1 MLSIIFRI
9 IVIFAITIALL
20 MNRKEKPDSD
30 KSVVYSFIIALA
42 TLIISSLI
50 EYSVIFIKIDPLG
63 NAYLILSMV
72 ISLLDAVIT
81 FIGVYMITKILGYRV
96 EKRIPVLTLKIASVF
111 IVFLTYMQVMSV
123 ARALMAFESGNFLD
137 SFTAGNSQLP
147 TGWLLIILKNLPAVI
162 LAITAIRSVQEQ

>member
-1 MLSIIFRI
+1 MLGIIFRI

-30 KSVVYSFIIALA
+30 KSVIFSFIIALA

-50 EYSVIFIKIDPLG
+50 DYSVMFIKIDPLG

-137 SFTAGNSQLP
+137 SFTAGHSQLP

-162 LAITAIRSVQEQ
+162 LAITAIRSVQE